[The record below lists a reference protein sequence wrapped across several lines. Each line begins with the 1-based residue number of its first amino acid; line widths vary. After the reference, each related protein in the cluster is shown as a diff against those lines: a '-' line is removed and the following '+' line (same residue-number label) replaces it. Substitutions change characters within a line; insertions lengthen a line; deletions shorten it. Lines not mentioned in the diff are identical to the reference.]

1 MYCFLK
7 NIIIGS
13 IKSNRLF
20 WFGLFTKNSKNRT
33 DEHFIDMIQMVKGS
47 IPMKKIRL
55 AEKNSQCVLYI
66 FSIWRRLVIAS
77 GDKNLILIYYLHYWS
92 QLIVPP
98 MFFTK
103 NNSHLTFIN
112 IYTSPNL
119 LYDIKKLSNIYH
131 ILKLFRSCMFLKNKT
146 FILSIIHLFFYLFDK
161 IYTIKISSIWFR
173 WLRVLFL
180 WKKFG

>member
-1 MYCFLK
+1 
-7 NIIIGS
+7 
-13 IKSNRLF
+13 
-20 WFGLFTKNSKNRT
+20 
-33 DEHFIDMIQMVKGS
+33 MIQMVKGS

-131 ILKLFRSCMFLKNKT
+131 IFKLLHSCMYLKNKT
-146 FILSIIHLFFYLFDK
+146 FILSIIYLLFYLFDK
-161 IYTIKISSIWFR
+161 IYSFTFC
-173 WLRVLFL
+173 LV
-180 WKKFG
+180 KKFILLLFFFTKRIYSFA